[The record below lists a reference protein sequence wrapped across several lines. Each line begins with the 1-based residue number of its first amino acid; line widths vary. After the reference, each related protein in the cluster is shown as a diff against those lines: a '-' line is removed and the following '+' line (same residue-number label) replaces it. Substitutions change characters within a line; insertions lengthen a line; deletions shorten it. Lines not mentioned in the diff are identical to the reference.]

1 MLQNL
6 LPGIDDMQIDR
17 ALVGIQLCKDYERN
31 LQTFR
36 VFSKNMKVCRFLG
49 SILIMTTST
58 FGVNLEWP
66 HGAGSPLPCWV
77 PSPIRCRSYPG
88 KSNRHSTLCTKVLQP
103 LGIIALWSLCF
114 VNSPF
119 QGGPCLLVTGR
130 RKAPGPHS
138 CYSQI
143 QFDLALLFPWDF
155 YFTKSFSKSFYLHV
169 SDRMFSSI
177 FRWLGNRG
185 NQLAATKTLGFFF
198 VLIVI
203 FHYVITEWNL
213 WFNRKPEAPVLNIMT
228 VLNILKCILWHS
240 ILLHYGIY
248 FFLET
253 KHRKA

>member
-1 MLQNL
+1 MGQAVPFLVGSL
-6 LPGIDDMQIDR
+6 LPSGAEVFLGNQID
-17 ALVGIQLCKDYERN
+17 
-31 LQTFR
+31 
-36 VFSKNMKVCRFLG
+36 
-49 SILIMTTST
+49 
-58 FGVNLEWP
+58 
-66 HGAGSPLPCWV
+66 
-77 PSPIRCRSYPG
+77 
-88 KSNRHSTLCTKVLQP
+88 TLCTKVLQP

-143 QFDLALLFPWDF
+143 QFDVALLFPWDF

-203 FHYVITEWNL
+203 FHHVITEWNL